1 MRTAVARLSDRAVFS
16 ARLAGLV
23 AGIGLF
29 LVLPLAP
36 QFLELHRLPTN
47 RDFDVELRPQGR

>member
-1 MRTAVARLSDRAVFS
+1 MKPAVSRLSGLSDRAVVG
-16 ARLAGLV
+16 ACLGGLV

-36 QFLELHRLPTN
+36 QFL
-47 RDFDVELRPQGR
+47 